1 MKTLG
6 KVFFI
11 LILSS
16 MFVGLSTGMAQI
28 NFGDFEGNL
37 PSFWTKGSV
46 PAGATLTWDKEV
58 FRSLGRSLKITKEA
72 TSDSAAWISENA
84 NELWAPQLLKDQDIK
99 LGAFVKTENVNT
111 DPQTDDERW
120 WISYTFWDEAGALIG
135 ETKLPIDQSVASSSG
150 FVADT
155 NAVAQTILPVDSWT
169 TIIKFVGGKDATG
182 TVWVDDFIFLGR
194 GGAWAGEIWN
204 NSVAYPTGWVDWL
217 QPNGGKDGQYT
228 NGFEN
233 TRITD
238 EESYS
243 GMYSLKFDM
252 PFDRVPG
259 DGWVGTKRYLLSSE
273 NAAPA
278 GAAILN
284 DISTLS
290 NVSSGDVLRISMWL
304 KASNLVP
311 DSAAAYPGTW
321 SVGVTPLFH
330 SGYRNNDPY
339 DQTGPDMVFTF
350 PPVTEFDW
358 TQFYVDVTVPDDPNL
373 IALAVRCYGSG

>member
-1 MKTLG
+1 
-6 KVFFI
+6 
-11 LILSS
+11 
-16 MFVGLSTGMAQI
+16 
-28 NFGDFEGNL
+28 
-37 PSFWTKGSV
+37 
-46 PAGATLTWDKEV
+46 LTWDKEV

-339 DQTGPDMVFTF
+339 DQTG
-350 PPVTEFDW
+350 
-358 TQFYVDVTVPDDPNL
+358 
-373 IALAVRCYGSG
+373 CYGSG